1 MRQLTC
7 LFVTQSMP
15 INNFF
20 KAPRWVD
27 DIERNFHSVD
37 RMDPSILA
45 EIKRGLEKFA
55 SPDAEVSIVM
65 PVYNEEKTLLKT
77 LASFS
82 RMKTKYSAELI
93 VVNNNSQD
101 STREIAETLGVSVVD
116 EPRQGI
122 SFARQAGLSRANGK
136 YFLNADGDS
145 IYPPGW
151 IDAYAEA
158 LKDPAV
164 TCAYGTYSFF
174 PSEGLPRMALS
185 AYEGATRFF
194 FNVRRKKMDFFNV
207 LGFNFAFRTEDG
219 RKVGGFNTTRKRW
232 SDAWMAMMLQQYG
245 QIKRI
250 TSPDARVWT
259 SDRRLMIDGGI
270 LKSVKKR
277 FNKEVKYHLET
288 PDFKTEIKEY
298 QEIIKSNA

>member
-1 MRQLTC
+1 ML
-7 LFVTQSMP
+7 

-20 KAPRWVD
+20 KVPGWVD
-27 DIERNFHSVD
+27 DIESNFNSID
-37 RMDPSILA
+37 NLANAAMD
-45 EIKRGLEKFA
+45 EVKNGLQKFA
-55 SPDAEVSIVM
+55 ALDPEVSIVM

-77 LASFS
+77 LTSFS
-82 RMKTKYSAELI
+82 RMKTKYRVELI
-93 VVNNNSQD
+93 IVNNNSQD
-101 STREIAETLGVSVVD
+101 RTKEIALALGVTVVD

-122 SFARQAGLSRANGK
+122 SFARQTGLNRAKGI

-151 IDAYAEA
+151 VDAYVEA
-158 LKDPAV
+158 LKDTQV

-174 PSEGLPRMALS
+174 PSEGLPRMMLS

-259 SDRRLMIDGGI
+259 SDRRLMMDGGI
-270 LKSVKKR
+270 LKSIKKR
-277 FNKEVKYHLET
+277 FNKEVKYHTET
-288 PDFKTEIKEY
+288 PDFGAEIKEY
-298 QEIIKSNA
+298 REIIKNNA